1 MKILLRLHQGWTD
14 IILCLGLIYYYS
26 EISNNL
32 VVIMRCD
39 ANQLMD
45 FCFRNNKNIKFEY
58 YDRAKGELSHKEN
71 LCKKKYPNY
80 IFKLHS
86 FKKENRKVNKGGYT
100 FFYGSYDIPNDYS
113 HLYFNIPRDLEL
125 ENNKYND
132 FKNKYNKK
140 YIIINEDVSR
150 KLKIDRKY
158 LSNEYLIFNIN
169 NSSNIIFD
177 MIKILENSEEIHTI
191 STFWSLIILLL
202 QRKYNLFKN
211 KDIYF
216 HNYVRKGYYYHLY
229 KNSNWKLIK

>member
-1 MKILLRLHQGWTD
+1 MIGK
-14 IILCLGLIYYYS
+14 
-26 EISNNL
+26 
-32 VVIMRCD
+32 
-39 ANQLMD
+39 
-45 FCFRNNKNIKFEY
+45 
-58 YDRAKGELSHKEN
+58 
-71 LCKKKYPNY
+71 
-80 IFKLHS
+80 
-86 FKKENRKVNKGGYT
+86 
-100 FFYGSYDIPNDYS
+100 
-113 HLYFNIPRDLEL
+113 
-125 ENNKYND
+125 
-132 FKNKYNKK
+132 KYNKK

-150 KLKIDRKY
+150 NLKIDRKY